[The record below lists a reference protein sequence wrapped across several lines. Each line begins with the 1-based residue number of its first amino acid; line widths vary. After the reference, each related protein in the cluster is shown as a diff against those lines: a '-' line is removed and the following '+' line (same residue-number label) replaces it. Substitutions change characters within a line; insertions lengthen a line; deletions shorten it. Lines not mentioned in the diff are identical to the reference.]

1 MSLTN
6 GEVLTG
12 AIGMTEVSTEVL
24 IASGVLTVSS
34 GGLVIVGAESGT
46 ADDLVTVNIST
57 GLLIAGYQVVLFL
70 TATIGDTI
78 TIKHNTGNLLC
89 STGADMTLT
98 ENTAVMLVRF
108 IGTTNAVVNNKWR
121 VAFA

>member
-24 IASGVLTVSS
+24 IASGVLTVSA